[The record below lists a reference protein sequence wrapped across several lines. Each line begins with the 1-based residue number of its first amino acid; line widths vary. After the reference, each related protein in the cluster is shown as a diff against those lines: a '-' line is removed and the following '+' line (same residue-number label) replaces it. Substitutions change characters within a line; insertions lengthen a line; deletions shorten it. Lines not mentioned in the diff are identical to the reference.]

1 MVAIYALLEAFT
13 KLSQYP
19 RILSALKLGEC
30 IALGGLS
37 GVHMAHLIAAVR
49 RSTQRRAL
57 IVCADEVEAR
67 RFVQDLESFTGE
79 QAVFLPT
86 REFNFRSV
94 DTASREWE
102 TARLRAFDE
111 IMRGAGICVCSVDA
125 LLQRTMPPEKLA
137 DGCFSIETGKR
148 YDRDALIR
156 RMLGAGYSRTQR
168 VEGCG
173 QFAVRGEILD
183 VFSPAYNTPV
193 RIDFFDEEVDS
204 MGFFDIASQRRIDD
218 IASARILPACETIPA
233 AAADGAEGLAQQLEA
248 LAQGNA
254 RRKNARAL
262 METLSRDAAR
272 LREEGVFPGCD
283 RYIPL
288 IYPPATAADY
298 FPPETVV
305 FCIESGRIQEHYKNY
320 AWKLNEDIKTLLE
333 DGILSPVQTE
343 YCADYEDFTR
353 FERQRPCILLENFI
367 SSALNPAPSD
377 ILSLT
382 AKQLPAYN
390 GNLDTAVSDLRHYL
404 TQDYQIY
411 FLTADEQRAQ
421 TVQEILT
428 RHDLKTTV
436 DYNLLTPS
444 APGVVTIACGCL
456 SSGFEYPSLKLVLIS
471 ENQLIAR
478 RRRQKISKKKD
489 PRTKVQSYSDLRP
502 GDLVVHD
509 LHGIGRFSGIEKI
522 KVDQITRD
530 YIKIAYSGTDV
541 LYVPATQ
548 LDMVSKYIGASGED
562 APVRL
567 NKLSGTEWQK
577 SKSRAKA
584 AAKDMAK
591 RLIALYAE
599 RTRLPGYA
607 FPPDDEWQHQFENAF
622 EYEETEDQLRCVQ
635 EIKRD
640 MEKPYPMDRLLCGDV
655 GFGKTEVA
663 LRAAMK
669 CILAGKQ
676 VAMLVPTTV
685 LARQHFLTVLRRFSD
700 FPVKAAMLSRFQNAN
715 QTREIIA
722 RLRAGT
728 VDLIVGTH
736 KLLSKDMAFKDLG
749 LLIIDEEQRFGVAQK
764 ERLRE
769 LAKGV
774 DTLTMTATP
783 IPRTLNMALSGVRD
797 MSTLEEAPLD
807 RQPVQTYVLEQ
818 DPGIIRD
825 AILREVGRGG
835 QVYYMHN
842 RVETI
847 DLAAGRLRMML
858 PELRIE
864 VAHGQMGEDLLG
876 ELMRAMNEGE
886 IDVLVCTT
894 IIESGIDIPNV
905 NTIIIEDSDRLGL
918 AQLHQI
924 RGRVGRSTRHAY
936 AYMTYKRGKVLSE
949 ISTKRLSA
957 LREFAGFGAGFK
969 IAMRDLEIRGAGN
982 ILGAEQSGHMMSVG
996 YDMYL
1001 QLLEEAVLEERG
1013 EKPRKKCETS
1023 ADLSISAGI
1032 DERYIHDPG
1041 ERMDIYRRIAMIQ
1054 DDGDASDMLDELI
1067 DRFGEPPKPVS
1078 NLISIALLRA
1088 AAQSQQIYEINQKR
1102 NELIFKF
1109 TEPDVEKLVKICSDR
1124 NYRSRLSLNA
1134 GAVPYLCLKLRTGD
1148 NPLDA
1153 AKNLISQFAAL
1164 DAASA
1169 PAAVPKN

>member
-1 MVAIYALLEAFT
+1 MS
-13 KLSQYP
+13 KLNQYP
-19 RILSALKLGEC
+19 RLLSSVKLGEC
-30 IALGGLS
+30 IAFGGLS
-37 GVHMAHLIAAVR
+37 GVHAAHLIAALR
-49 RSTQRRAL
+49 QSTKRPVLVICSDEQEAKRLA
-57 IVCADEVEAR
+57 ADV
-67 RFVQDLESFTGE
+67 ESFSGE
-79 QAVFLPT
+79 QVISLCP

-94 DTASREWE
+94 DTASRQWE
-102 TARLRAFDE
+102 TARLRAFSE
-111 IMRGAGICVCSVDA
+111 ITRGAGITVSPIDA
-125 LLQRTMPPEKLA
+125 LMQRTMPKKALVKS
-137 DGCFSIETGKR
+137 CFSIELGKT
-148 YDRDALIR
+148 YDRDALVR
-156 RMLGAGYSRTQR
+156 RLIDAGYSRTQR

-183 VFSPAYNTPV
+183 VFSPSYDLPI
-193 RIDFFDEEVDS
+193 RIDFFDTDVDA
-204 MGFFDIASQRRIDD
+204 MGFFDVSSQRRVDD
-218 IASARILPACETIPA
+218 LANAQILPACETIPEA
-233 AAADGAEGLAQQLEA
+233 YDGGAQA
-248 LAQGNA
+248 LADALDAMAKTAG
-254 RRKNARAL
+254 RRKNARNL
-262 METLSRDAAR
+262 IETLQRDASR

-283 RYIPL
+283 RYIPQ
-288 IYPPATAADY
+288 IYPMATALDY
-298 FPPETVV
+298 FSEDAIV
-305 FCIESGRIQEHYKNY
+305 FCVESGRVQEAYKNY
-320 AWKLNEDIKTLLE
+320 EWKVSEDIKALLE
-333 DGILSPVQTE
+333 DGVLSSAQTDFL
-343 YCADYEDFTR
+343 AKYEDLGA
-353 FERQRPCILLENFI
+353 FERKHPCFLLENFI
-367 SSALNPAPSD
+367 SSALNPPPAD

-390 GNLDTAVSDLRHYL
+390 GNLDTAISDLRHYL
-404 TQDYQIY
+404 NAGYQVY

-421 TVQEILT
+421 TVRSILEE
-428 RHDLKTTV
+428 HELPCVIDYDLLKTPET
-436 DYNLLTPS
+436 S
-444 APGVVTIACGCL
+444 AVVITCGTL
-456 SSGFEYPSLKLVLIS
+456 SAGFEYPSLKLALIS

-478 RRRQKISKKKD
+478 RRRAANTRTAKKKD
-489 PRTKVQSYSDLRP
+489 PHTRIQSYSDLHP

-522 KVDQITRD
+522 KVDAVTRD
-530 YIKIAYSGTDV
+530 YIKIEYSGTDV

-562 APVRL
+562 SPVRL

-599 RTRLPGYA
+599 RTRLPGFA
-607 FPPDDEWQHQFENAF
+607 FPEDDAWQQQFENAF
-622 EYEETEDQLRCVQ
+622 EYEETDDQLRCAG
-635 EIKRD
+635 EIKAD

-685 LARQHFLTVLRRFSD
+685 LARQHYLTILRRFSD
-700 FPVKAAMLSRFQNAN
+700 FPVKSAMLSRFQNAA
-715 QTREIIA
+715 QSRDILA
-722 RLRAGT
+722 RLKAGT
-728 VDLIVGTH
+728 LDFVVGTH
-736 KLLSKDMAFKDLG
+736 KLLSKNMAFKDLG
-749 LLIIDEEQRFGVAQK
+749 LLIIDEEQRFGVSQK

-818 DPGIIRD
+818 DPGILRD

-847 DLAAGRLRMML
+847 DLCAGRLRAIL
-858 PELRIE
+858 PDLRIE
-864 VAHGQMGEDLLG
+864 VAHGQMDENMIG
-876 ELMRAMNEGE
+876 ELMRAMSDGE

-905 NTIIIEDSDRLGL
+905 NTIIIEDADRLGL

-936 AYMTYKRGKVLSE
+936 AYLTYKRGKVLSE
-949 ISTKRLSA
+949 VSTKRLSA

-1013 EKPRKKCETS
+1013 EAPRKKVETS
-1023 ADLSISAGI
+1023 ADLSVSAGI
-1032 DERYIHDPG
+1032 DERYIHDAG
-1041 ERMDIYRRIAMIQ
+1041 ERMDIYRRIASIR
-1054 DDGDASDMLDELI
+1054 DDEDASDMLDELI
-1067 DRFGEPPKPVS
+1067 DRFGEPPKAVT
-1078 NLISIALLRA
+1078 NLVDIALLRA
-1088 AAQSQQIYEINQKR
+1088 AAQALDIFEITQKQ
-1102 NELIFKF
+1102 NYVLFKF
-1109 TEPDVEKLVKICSDR
+1109 ETPDVEKISRICSSRAYR
-1124 NYRSRLSLNA
+1124 NRLSLNA
-1134 GAVPYLCLKLRTGD
+1134 GASPYLALKLAQGE
-1148 NPLDA
+1148 NPLVA
-1153 AKNLISQFAAL
+1153 AREFIRDFS
-1164 DAASA
+1164 
-1169 PAAVPKN
+1169 AVPETKAVPS